1 MTPKPASPTRS
12 VDVRSRL
19 VEALRLDLVGPDAR
33 VDPDALVN
41 EVLPEQP
48 SLWYLTGF
56 LAPTAAPMDQRGDD
70 DGDEALDEGGDEDG
84 TDDATAPERPVAQR
98 AFFPASMGLSVLLA
112 PACTSIR
119 CVVSWGDY
127 RREPTEGGRWQ
138 WVRKQRREELPVT
151 LTGAEAPLREPIAGS
166 NGLWLVVVERLA
178 AREARRDDLPAGTR
192 SAAVFVVNER
202 TPSPEHP
209 RDVAFAFQVELVVT
223 SKAPFV
229 ARPDARRVA
238 ADDWDER
245 VADVQYS
252 DVHEY
257 VVGHNVSATTVLADD
272 ACREVRT
279 TWLPA
284 TEVERVD
291 VAKLGHVVLAMEE
304 IAAAADATALRAAI
318 GPIVEAYGAW
328 IEEQAKIC
336 PQSGSRSETSKA
348 LLDNARRARARMAD
362 GLDALGDELAFEA
375 FRIANRAVARAIR
388 QRASQSAPF
397 RKPDEQDPPAWR
409 PFQLAFLLLN
419 LRGMV
424 DPGHDDRR
432 TVDLLFFPTGG
443 GKTEAYLGLAAFAI
457 ALRRLRDPSI
467 RSSGV
472 TVLMRYTLRLLT
484 LDQLGRA
491 ATLVC
496 ALELERRNAED
507 RLGAWPIEIGLWV
520 GKSATANAMGEVG
533 DGRRDT
539 ARAIVKSYK
548 EEPKGK
554 PSPIPLENCPWC
566 GERFQPLSF
575 QLMPDDKHP
584 EELRIGCLNRECAF
598 WMRRQML
605 PLQAIDEPI
614 YRRLPSFLIATVDKF
629 ASLPWVGPSG
639 AVLGRVERYDAKGF
653 YGDSEPGRGKPIGG
667 MLPPPDLVIQ
677 DELHLISGPLGTMVG
692 LYETV
697 IDALC
702 GRPVGLDGVR
712 PKVIA
717 STATVRRAQRQI
729 QALFGRP
736 HVEVF
741 PPPGPDRRT
750 TFFSVTRP
758 TGDGSARLYLGV
770 AAQGRNLKVVLM
782 RTYLVLLAAGK
793 KAWADCGYGK
803 NPSNSA
809 DPYMTLVGYFN
820 SLRELGGSRRIVEDE
835 VKARL
840 TDYGDRRRR
849 VGDPAPLFANRTGL
863 KDVRELTSREP
874 TNKVADTKRCLAL
887 GWDADEHVDVA
898 LATNMISVGLDI
910 TRLGLMV
917 VTGQPKSAAEYI
929 QATSRVGR
937 DPDKAGLV
945 VTLLN
950 VNRARDRSHYE
961 RFANWHASFYRA
973 VEATSV
979 TPFSP
984 RAVDRGLA
992 AIVVALARH
1001 GHAGLTPARGA
1012 ERIGAERGNVG
1023 FVEATLA
1030 TRAQEHAALDQK
1042 DAEALRKTLRDR
1054 SVDLLDAWAS
1064 IAADLGQLQYG
1075 REDQPKALLRDPLDP
1090 AMDELSEKQRKFKA
1104 HRSLRD
1110 VEPSVKLRI
1119 IESAGGGAA

>member
-1 MTPKPASPTRS
+1 MTRPPAPTGS
-12 VDVRSRL
+12 VEVRSRL
-19 VEALRLDLVGPDAR
+19 VDALRLDLVGPDAR
-33 VDPDALVN
+33 IDADELIN
-41 EVLPEQP
+41 EVLPEAP
-48 SLWYLTGF
+48 SNWYLTGF
-56 LAPTAAPMDQRGDD
+56 LAPAAMPMEERGDD
-70 DGDEALDEGGDEDG
+70 GGDEANDEGGDEGGADDG
-84 TDDATAPERPVAQR
+84 AAPERPIAQR

-112 PACTSIR
+112 PGCRTLH

-127 RREPTEGGRWQ
+127 APEAKEGGPRQ
-138 WVRKQRREELPVT
+138 WLRTRRREEVDVGLS
-151 LTGAEAPLREPIAGS
+151 GGQKPLRVPVPDS
-166 NGLWLVVVERLA
+166 KGLWVVVVERPASSGPQNA
-178 AREARRDDLPAGTR
+178 ALPAGAR

-202 TPSPEHP
+202 TPSPDQP

-223 SKAPFV
+223 SERPFI
-229 ARPDARRVA
+229 ARPDARGVA
-238 ADDWDER
+238 TDDWDER
-245 VADVQYS
+245 VADVHYL

-257 VVGHNVSATTVLADD
+257 AVGHNVSAAAVLTDHE
-272 ACREVRT
+272 CREVRT

-291 VAKLGHVVLAMEE
+291 VAKLDGVVLSMEE
-304 IAAAADATALRAAI
+304 IAKTADVTELRASI
-318 GPIVEAYGAW
+318 GPIVGAYGAW
-328 IEEQAKIC
+328 IEDQATRC
-336 PQSGSRSETSKA
+336 PSSGPRAETSKA

-362 GLDALGDELAFEA
+362 GLDALEDAKAFEA
-375 FRIANRAVARAIR
+375 FCIANRTVARAIR
-388 QRASQSAPF
+388 QRLSQSAPF
-397 RKPDEQDPPAWR
+397 RNPDEQDPPAWR

-424 DPGHDDRR
+424 DPRHDDRE

-467 RSSGV
+467 QSSGV

-491 ATLVC
+491 ATLIC
-496 ALELERRNAED
+496 ALELERKRAED
-507 RLGAWPIEIGLWV
+507 RLGSWPIEIGLWV
-520 GKSATANAMGEVG
+520 GKSATANAMGHVG

-539 ARAIVKSYK
+539 ARAIVTSYK
-548 EEPKGK
+548 AEPKGK

-566 GERFQPLSF
+566 GEQFRPDSF
-575 QLMPDDKHP
+575 QLMPNATHP
-584 EELRIGCLNRECAF
+584 EELGIGCVRRECEF
-598 WMRRQML
+598 WGRRQML

-614 YRRLPSFLIATVDKF
+614 YRRLPAFLIATVDKF

-639 AVLGRVERYDAKGF
+639 ALLGLVERYDAKGF
-653 YGDSEPGRGKPIGG
+653 YGSAEPGHGKPLGG
-667 MLPPPDLVIQ
+667 PLPPPDLVIQ

-729 QALFGRP
+729 QALFARP

-741 PPPGPDRRT
+741 PPPGPDRKT

-758 TGDGSARLYLGV
+758 PGDGSARLYVGV

-793 KAWADCGYGK
+793 KSWADCGYGK
-803 NPSNSA
+803 NPRNPA

-849 VGDPAPLFANRTGL
+849 VGDTAPLFANRTGF
-863 KDVRELTSREP
+863 KDVRELTSREA
-874 TNKVADTKRCLAL
+874 TNKVADTKRCLTL
-887 GWDADEHVDVA
+887 GWDEDEHVDVA

-937 DPDKAGLV
+937 DAEKAGLV

-1001 GHAGLTPARGA
+1001 GHPGLTAPRGA
-1012 ERIGAERGNVG
+1012 ERIGAERGNVA
-1023 FVEATLA
+1023 FVEDTLV
-1030 TRAQEHAALDQK
+1030 RRGQEHAPLSQS
-1042 DAEALRKTLRDR
+1042 DADELRTTLTSR
-1054 SVDLLDAWAS
+1054 SRDLLDSWVT
-1064 IAADLGQLQYG
+1064 IAKELGQLQYG

-1090 AMDELSEKQRKFKA
+1090 AMDELSERQRKFKA
-1104 HRSLRD
+1104 NRSLRD
-1110 VEPSVKLRI
+1110 VEPSVNLRI
-1119 IESAGGGAA
+1119 IEGAGGGAA